1 MITSV
6 IVVFMH
12 NIAGRD
18 KAATKAVKFQTIA

>member
-12 NIAGRD
+12 NIAGD
-18 KAATKAVKFQTIA
+18 VKAATPVAKFQTIG

>member
-12 NIAGRD
+12 NIAGGLI
-18 KAATKAVKFQTIA
+18 AATEAIKFQTID